1 MGDSVNKF
9 FEDDD
14 GNYQFFQGG
23 DDKSIP
29 EEEKRDLELLLKYW
43 AVVQKHG
50 LEFEVFS
57 TALDIAKDKKYFS
70 KADILVLAMGE
81 WDLL

>member
-1 MGDSVNKF
+1 MGDSASKYFENK
-9 FEDDD
+9 EENRDDLPIPTEVERESEMLLR
-14 GNYQFFQGG
+14 FW
-23 DDKSIP
+23 SI
-29 EEEKRDLELLLKYW
+29 
-43 AVVQKHG
+43 VQKHG

-57 TALDIAKDKKYFS
+57 TSIDIAKDNKYFS

>member
-1 MGDSVNKF
+1 MTDSASKF
-9 FEDDD
+9 FENEDSKDEI
-14 GNYQFFQGG
+14 
-23 DDKSIP
+23 KEI
-29 EEEKRDLELLLKYW
+29 KRDELELLLKFW
-43 AVVQKHG
+43 GVVQKHG

-57 TALDIAKDKKYFS
+57 TSIDIAKDKKYFS

>member
-9 FEDDD
+9 FE
-14 GNYQFFQGG
+14 NGG
-23 DDKSIP
+23 EESKP
-29 EEEKRDLELLLKYW
+29 VPTGEEKDNLELILKFW

-50 LEFEVFS
+50 LEFEIFS
-57 TALDIAKDKKYFS
+57 TALDIAKDNKYFS
-70 KADILVLAMGE
+70 KSDILVLAMGE

>member
-1 MGDSVNKF
+1 MTDSASKF
-9 FEDDD
+9 FENEDSKDEI
-14 GNYQFFQGG
+14 
-23 DDKSIP
+23 KEI
-29 EEEKRDLELLLKYW
+29 KRDELELLLKFW
-43 AVVQKHG
+43 GVVQKHG

-57 TALDIAKDKKYFS
+57 TSIGIAKDKKYFS

>member
-9 FEDDD
+9 FE
-14 GNYQFFQGG
+14 NGG
-23 DDKSIP
+23 EEPKP
-29 EEEKRDLELLLKYW
+29 VPTGEEKDNLELILKFW

-50 LEFEVFS
+50 LEFEIFS
-57 TALDIAKDKKYFS
+57 TALDIAKDNKYFS
-70 KADILVLAMGE
+70 KSDILVLAMGE

>member
-9 FEDDD
+9 FED
-14 GNYQFFQGG
+14 GEEES
-23 DDKSIP
+23 KPIP
-29 EEEKRDLELLLKYW
+29 TEEEKDDLEILLKFW
-43 AVVQKHG
+43 SRVQKHK

-57 TALDIAKDKKYFS
+57 TALDIAKDKKNFS
-70 KADILVLAMGE
+70 KADILILAMGE

>member
-1 MGDSVNKF
+1 MGDSASKY
-9 FEDDD
+9 FE
-14 GNYQFFQGG
+14 N
-23 DDKSIP
+23 
-29 EEEKRDLELLLKYW
+29 EEENRDDLPIPTEVERESEMLLRFW
-43 AVVQKHG
+43 SIAQKHG

-57 TALDIAKDKKYFS
+57 TSIDIAKDNKYFS

>member
-1 MGDSVNKF
+1 MGDSASKY
-9 FEDDD
+9 FE
-14 GNYQFFQGG
+14 N
-23 DDKSIP
+23 
-29 EEEKRDLELLLKYW
+29 EEENRDDLPIPTEGERESEMLLRFW
-43 AVVQKHG
+43 SIVQKHG

-57 TALDIAKDKKYFS
+57 TSIDIAKDNKYFS

>member
-9 FEDDD
+9 FED
-14 GNYQFFQGG
+14 GEEES
-23 DDKSIP
+23 KPIP
-29 EEEKRDLELLLKYW
+29 TEEEKDDLELLLRFW
-43 AVVQKHG
+43 SRVQKHG